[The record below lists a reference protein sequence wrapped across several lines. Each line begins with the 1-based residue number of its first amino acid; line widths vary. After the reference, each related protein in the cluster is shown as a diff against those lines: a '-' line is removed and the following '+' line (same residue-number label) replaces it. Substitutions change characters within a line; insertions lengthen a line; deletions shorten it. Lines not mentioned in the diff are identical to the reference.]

1 MIWLQLYRTDIARD
15 KQPAL
20 SATNSGFAMV
30 KFERHWAIARA
41 MLRVGMAE

>member
-1 MIWLQLYRTDIARD
+1 MRFLLVGLRPAWLREEF
-15 KQPAL
+15 L

-30 KFERHWAIARA
+30 KFERHWATAGA